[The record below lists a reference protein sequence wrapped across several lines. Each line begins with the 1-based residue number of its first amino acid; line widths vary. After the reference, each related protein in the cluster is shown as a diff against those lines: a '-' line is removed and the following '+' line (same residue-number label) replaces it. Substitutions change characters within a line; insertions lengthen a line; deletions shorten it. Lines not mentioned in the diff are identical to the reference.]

1 MSDYQSANESSSELQ
16 LDKASVVYDGKTGK
30 VVLVHQVAVLPGA
43 KQRLPEDISR
53 EALELA
59 KAIGI
64 RGALKALNVAP
75 ADLVP
80 GGMHKVDLKRLT
92 LIAVKRA
99 RRKSTAAGSSKTKR

>member
-1 MSDYQSANESSSELQ
+1 MSDYQSVNESSGELQ

-59 KAIGI
+59 KTIGV

-80 GGMHKVDLKRLT
+80 GEMHKVDLKRLT
-92 LIAVKRA
+92 LVTPRRA
-99 RRKSTAAGSSKTKR
+99 RRKQTTAGLRKKKR